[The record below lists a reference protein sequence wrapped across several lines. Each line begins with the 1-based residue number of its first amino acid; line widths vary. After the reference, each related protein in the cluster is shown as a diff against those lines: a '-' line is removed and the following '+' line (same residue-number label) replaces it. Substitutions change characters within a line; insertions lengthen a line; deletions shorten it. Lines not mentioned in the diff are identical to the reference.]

1 MNENVDLVLKEFGYI
16 RYSLIYFDG
25 ANHHTLRVHNDFQ
38 IIHND
43 YEIVKEIIN
52 KNNNTNIVF
61 ILDNNNKM
69 IDNNHEFIG
78 V

>member
-1 MNENVDLVLKEFGYI
+1 MNECVDLVLKEFGYI

-25 ANHHTLRVHNDFQ
+25 AKHHTLRVHNDFQ
-38 IIHND
+38 TIHND
-43 YEIVKEIIN
+43 YETIKEIIN
-52 KNNNTNIVF
+52 KNNGTEVVF

-69 IDNNHEFIG
+69 IDNSYGFIG